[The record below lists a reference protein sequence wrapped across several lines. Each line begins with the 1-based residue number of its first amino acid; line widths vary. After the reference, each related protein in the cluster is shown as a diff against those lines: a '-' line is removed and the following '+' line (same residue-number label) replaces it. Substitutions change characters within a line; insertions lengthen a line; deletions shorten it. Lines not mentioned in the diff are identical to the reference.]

1 LQEWQKLKKLAV
13 DEIDTTDIS
22 TQWDHGSD
30 PRIKMQDSIK
40 GDIESLQSIT
50 KNILTEADL

>member
-1 LQEWQKLKKLAV
+1 LQDWEKLKKLAV

-40 GDIESLQSIT
+40 DDI
-50 KNILTEADL
+50 